1 MMHRRELL
9 KRIGLLAGGAVVLPS
24 VLIADNGDWAFS
36 DQLDYSKVKVFNKKQ
51 RKLVAALAEAILPRT
66 STPGATDAKVGP
78 FIELMLQDCYKPEDI
93 AAFIAGLNAVD
104 ALAMSGHANPFV
116 KLTSEQQTM
125 VLTQTEADAKTEKKA
140 RSLAKKSGEPQIF
153 WDMLKSL
160 TLTGFFTSEVGAQ
173 QAANYMMTP
182 GRWDGAAPVTAE
194 TRSWA
199 T

>member
-24 VLIADNGDWAFS
+24 ALMADNGDWAYS

-51 RKLVAALAEAILPRT
+51 RKLVVALAETILPKT

-78 FIELMLQDCYKPEDI
+78 FIELMLQDCYTPADI
-93 AAFIAGLNAVD
+93 TAFIAGLATVETDAV
-104 ALAMSGHANPFV
+104 AAHKLPFL
-116 KLTSEQQTM
+116 KLTAEQMTS
-125 VLTQTEADAKTEKKA
+125 VLKKTEADALAEKK
-140 RSLAKKSGEPQIF
+140 RRHIAKKTGEPQIF
-153 WDMLKSL
+153 WFLLKSL
-160 TLTGFFTSEVGAQ
+160 CLTGFFTSEVGGQ
-173 QAANYMMTP
+173 QAANYIMNP

-194 TRSWA
+194 TRVWA